1 MNHSH
6 HSSSHLSRVLE
17 PEVMDTV
24 EDAHDYDSMDHREVN
39 ELFVT
44 HLLKQ
49 IQNRDQLRNI
59 HVLPILDVGTG
70 TAQIPIELC
79 QRFESSHIS
88 AIDLAE
94 QMIAK
99 AQNNVTQADLQSRIS
114 LQTIDAKSMPYE
126 DHMFPVV
133 MSNSIVHHIPCPEMV
148 LSEMVRVT
156 QPGGLIFVRD
166 LLRPEK
172 IQHLRD
178 LVDRYAGEA
187 NAHQQL
193 LFHQSLHASLTMDE
207 MRSLIQKIG
216 IPPETVEQTSD
227 RHWTWTCLL

>member
-1 MNHSH
+1 
-6 HSSSHLSRVLE
+6 
-17 PEVMDTV
+17 MDTV

-178 LVDRYAGEA
+178 LVDRHAGEA